1 VLDFFLAQSNLPY
14 AVALAIV
21 ALLGV
26 IEGLTLIAGI
36 SLMAAMDDWLPDAD
50 LDTDLPQGGLTALA
64 GWLCLDRLPVLIWF
78 VLALGCFSITGYLLN
93 YFSWLLTSALLP
105 QVFSLLLALPLAA
118 VACHFLGG
126 QLARVLPK
134 NESSAVSIEDL
145 SGSVGTVTLGCAIK
159 GNPSEAVVQDQYR
172 QKHYVLV
179 EPEDEDTEF
188 PAGVQV
194 VLLRRSGRV
203 WSATRFEQ

>member
-1 VLDFFLAQSNLPY
+1 MPGGKLRNYLNLTGIYGMLATGSGRRPQGGILCWTFFWPSPICY

-78 VLALGCFSITGYLLN
+78 VLALGCFSIAGYLLN
-93 YFSWLLTSALLP
+93 YFSWLLTSALLRKCFP
-105 QVFSLLLALPLAA
+105 CCWPCRWRRLPAI
-118 VACHFLGG
+118 
-126 QLARVLPK
+126 
-134 NESSAVSIEDL
+134 S
-145 SGSVGTVTLGCAIK
+145 SVGSWPEFFPK
-159 GNPSEAVVQDQYR
+159 MNPVPSQS
-172 QKHYVLV
+172 KI
-179 EPEDEDTEF
+179 
-188 PAGVQV
+188 
-194 VLLRRSGRV
+194 
-203 WSATRFEQ
+203 SAAASAQ